1 MRKVIKLIKE
11 YPVLLGLAV
20 VFLLSLTIL
29 GYKYQTAR
37 SYMEP
42 TIVTEELSRES
53 TIEGFEKPADIVAY
67 IFSALKK
74 NDLDMG
80 LRAFPIDEKMLNM
93 DTGKVLDSLG
103 IFSTNNTYM
112 TSAWQTYAPLSSVE
126 LTQDYTEEFLKLQEK
141 LDGKEFTI
149 KSVFAA
155 FPDKQLTPEYR
166 KSMRE
171 KCEQWGADAGAEV
184 FANIEIDSKNYLM
197 GFTLLQY
204 YGFWKIDSF
213 SSSLLEKAGYHGV
226 AEMTEDKI
234 SELQNKKS
242 EETLWKE
249 LKGKDKKNSKKNT
262 VKNPENEMLVPNYF
276 VLNSSHGS
284 SPEEVIEKFVLSLQ
298 KQDIT
303 MLMSLFE
310 NYEINIQNMEKILI
324 RQGIIGREVQSFYYY
339 LLGNKFASLEEVQLE
354 TLGMTGNEIV
364 KKSNP
369 EEVFYL
375 DLVEICKINDYEY
388 VGVYYFN
395 GKHYISG
402 FNLIEDEEGWKI
414 KSLSC
419 EEIGLKT
426 GQVKEASEK
435 QYKEI
440 LKEYREAI

>member
-1 MRKVIKLIKE
+1 
-11 YPVLLGLAV
+11 
-20 VFLLSLTIL
+20 
-29 GYKYQTAR
+29 
-37 SYMEP
+37 MEP

-375 DLVEICKINDYEY
+375 DLVEICKVNNHEY
-388 VGVYYFN
+388 LGVYYFN
-395 GKHYISG
+395 GNHYISG
-402 FNLIEDEEGWKI
+402 FNLTEDEEGWKI

-419 EEIGLKT
+419 EEIGLKK

>member
-1 MRKVIKLIKE
+1 MRKLIKLIKE

-37 SYMEP
+37 KYIEP
-42 TIVTEELSRES
+42 TVVTEELSRES
-53 TIEGFEKPADIVAY
+53 TIDGFEKAADVVTY
-67 IFSALKK
+67 VFSALKK

-93 DTGKVLDSLG
+93 NTGKVLDSLG
-103 IFSTNNTYM
+103 VFSTNNTYM

-141 LDGKEFTI
+141 LEGKEFTV

-155 FPDKQLTPEYR
+155 FPDKQLAPEYR
-166 KSMRE
+166 KNMQE
-171 KCEQWGADAGAEV
+171 KCEQWGADAGAEM
-184 FANIEIDSKNYLM
+184 FANIEIENKNYLI
-197 GFTLLQY
+197 GITLLQY
-204 YGFWKIDSF
+204 YDFWKIDSF
-213 SSSLLEKAGYHGV
+213 SSSLLEEEGYHGV
-226 AEMTEDKI
+226 TEITEKDIAEFQDK
-234 SELQNKKS
+234 QS
-242 EETLWKE
+242 EEKLWKE
-249 LKGKDKKNSKKNT
+249 LKTKDKKSNKKKT
-262 VKNPENEMLVPNYF
+262 VENPENEMLVPNYF
-276 VLNSSHGS
+276 VLSASYGS
-284 SPEEVIEKFVLSLQ
+284 TPEEVIEKFVLSIQ

-310 NYEINIQNMEKILI
+310 NYEIHTQNIENVLI
-324 RQGIIGREVQSFYYY
+324 RQGTIGREVQSFYYY

-369 EEVFYL
+369 DELFYL
-375 DLVEICKINDYEY
+375 DLVETCKVNDHEY
-388 VGVYYFN
+388 LGVYYFN

>member
-1 MRKVIKLIKE
+1 MRKLIKLIKE

-37 SYMEP
+37 QYIEP

-53 TIEGFEKPADIVAY
+53 TIDGFEKAADVVTY
-67 IFSALKK
+67 VFSALKK

-103 IFSTNNTYM
+103 MFSTNNTYM

-213 SSSLLEKAGYHGV
+213 SSSLLEEAGYHGV

-249 LKGKDKKNSKKNT
+249 LKGKDKKNSKQNT

-276 VLNSSHGS
+276 VLNFSHGS
-284 SPEEVIEKFVLSLQ
+284 TPEEVIEKFVLSLQ

-402 FNLIEDEEGWKI
+402 FHLAEDEEGWKI